1 MEGLTWELV
10 VSLFSGLALFLYG
23 MNAMSDGLE
32 KVAGNRLKRIVE
44 LFTKNAVVGVF
55 VGAFVTM
62 LVQSSSATTVMI
74 VGFVNAGIM
83 NLSQA
88 VGLIMGANIGTTIT
102 AQMVAFKLTEV
113 APYAITLGVGILFF
127 SKNAKM
133 KNYAYVIFGF
143 GLLFL
148 GMHQM
153 GVAMKP
159 LKDMPAFRDAIITLS
174 SPGILNSLM
183 GVGIGLGFTGL
194 IQSSSATTAL
204 LVTMASE
211 GTITIDAAFPMILGA
226 NIGTCVTAMLSSVG
240 ANKIAKKAALM
251 HLFFNL
257 FGSGLFLILFIVFRS
272 QATFILHNIGS
283 DATRQIANVHT
294 IFNVTNTLLMLP
306 FAGLLVK
313 LVNHILPTTEED
325 ERDEKRLDDR
335 MIETPIFAIQAVN
348 NEVVRMAN
356 LAHESYN
363 NAMRSFLEMDP
374 KLANVTF
381 TLERTINEMEKYIA
395 DFLIKLSN
403 SNVSND
409 ERVAIDNMFNTI
421 NDIERIG
428 DHADNLAELAMHRI
442 ENKLKISDY
451 AIDELKHMS
460 ERVEK
465 SIIQSISSLEKSDR
479 ALANQVIER
488 EGEID
493 LMEKNLRK
501 EHIRRLNEQKCA
513 PAAGVIFLD
522 VISNLERIGDHAS
535 NIALYVSDVAEV
547 SS

>member
-10 VSLFSGLALFLYG
+10 VALFSGLALFLYG

-44 LFTKNAVVGVF
+44 LFTKNTVVGVF

-62 LVQSSSATTVMI
+62 LVQSSSATTVMV

-83 NLSQA
+83 NLTQA

-102 AQMVAFKLTEV
+102 AQMVAFKLTDA
-113 APYAITLGVGILFF
+113 APYAITIGVAMLFF
-127 SKNAKM
+127 GKNAKM

-159 LKDMPAFRDAIITLS
+159 LKNMPAFQEVVVMLS
-174 SPGILNSLM
+174 SPGVLNSLL
-183 GVGIGLGFTGL
+183 GVLIGLGFTAL

-240 ANKIAKKAALM
+240 ANKTAKKAALM
-251 HLFFNL
+251 HLFFNV
-257 FGSGLFLILFIVFRS
+257 FGSLLFLILFIVFRTPAS
-272 QATFILHNIGS
+272 ELLHNIGG
-283 DATRQIANVHT
+283 DATRQIANIHT
-294 IFNVTNTLLMLP
+294 IFNITNTLLFLP

-313 LVNHILPTTEED
+313 LVNHILPTTEADGEY
-325 ERDEKRLDDR
+325 EKRLDDR

-348 NEVVRMAN
+348 NEVVRMGNIA
-356 LAHESYN
+356 LKSYQS
-363 NAMRSFLEMDP
+363 AVQSFVTMDP
-374 KLANVTF
+374 KLATDTF

-409 ERVAIDNMFNTI
+409 ERVSIDNMFNTI

-442 ENKLKISDY
+442 ENKLKISDH
-451 AIDELKHMS
+451 AIEELKYMS
-460 ERVEK
+460 DRVEK
-465 SIIQSISSLEKSDR
+465 SIVQSITGLEKGDR
-479 ALANQVIER
+479 SLANQVIER

-493 LMEKNLRK
+493 LMEKTLRK
-501 EHIRRLNEQKCA
+501 EHIRRLNEQKCE
-513 PAAGVIFLD
+513 PTAGVIFLD

-535 NIALYVSDVAEV
+535 NIALYVSDHVETA
-547 SS
+547 

>member
-44 LFTKNAVVGVF
+44 LFTKNAFVGVF
-55 VGAFVTM
+55 VGAIVTM

-83 NLSQA
+83 NLTQA

-102 AQMVAFKLTEV
+102 AQMVAFKLTDV
-113 APYAITLGVGILFF
+113 APYAITIGVGILFF
-127 SKNAKM
+127 SKNAKL
-133 KNYAYVIFGF
+133 KNYASVIFGF

-153 GVAMKP
+153 GIAMKP
-159 LKDMPAFRDAIITLS
+159 LKEMPVFVDAIVKLS
-174 SPGILNSLM
+174 SPGLLNSLM
-183 GVGIGLGFTGL
+183 GLGIGLGFTAL

-226 NIGTCVTAMLSSVG
+226 NIGTCVTAMLSSIG
-240 ANKIAKKAALM
+240 ASKIAKKAALM
-251 HLFFNL
+251 HLFFNV
-257 FGSGLFLILFIVFRS
+257 FGSGLFFVLFVVFRAS
-272 QATFILHNIGS
+272 AAELLHNLGG

-294 IFNVTNTLLMLP
+294 IFNVTNTILLLP
-306 FAGLLVK
+306 FAGVLVSI
-313 LVNHILPTTEED
+313 VNRILPTSEED
-325 ERDEKRLDDR
+325 ERDQKRLDDR

-348 NEVVRMAN
+348 NEVIRMGN
-356 LAHESYN
+356 LALESYQS
-363 NAMRSFLEMDP
+363 AVKSFIDVDA
-374 KLANVTF
+374 KLATVTF
-381 TLERTINEMEKYIA
+381 TIERTINEMEKYIA

-403 SNVSND
+403 SNVSDD
-409 ERVAIDNMFNTI
+409 ERIAIDNMFNTI

-442 ENKLKISDY
+442 EHKLKISDH
-451 AIDELKHMS
+451 AIDELKYMS

-465 SIIQSISSLEKSDR
+465 SIVQSIHSLEKSDR
-479 ALANQVIER
+479 MLANQVIER

-493 LMEKNLRK
+493 LMEKTLRK
-501 EHIRRLNEQKCA
+501 EHIKRLNEQKCA
-513 PAAGVIFLD
+513 PSAGVIFLD

-535 NIALYVSDVAEV
+535 NIALYVSDKAEIT
-547 SS
+547 S

>member
-1 MEGLTWELV
+1 MEGFTFEMTIA
-10 VSLFSGLALFLYG
+10 LFSGLALFLYG
-23 MNAMSDGLE
+23 MNAMSEGLE
-32 KVAGNRLKRIVE
+32 KAAGARLKRIVE
-44 LFTKNAVVGVF
+44 LFTSNTFVGVF

-62 LVQSSSATTVMI
+62 LIQSSSATTVMV

-83 NLSQA
+83 NLTQA

-113 APYAITLGVGILFF
+113 APYAITLGVGMLFF
-127 SKNAKM
+127 SKSSKV
-133 KNYAYVIFGF
+133 KNYALVIFGF
-143 GLLFL
+143 GLLFM

-153 GVAMKP
+153 GIAMKP
-159 LKDMPAFRDAIITLS
+159 LKDMPAFKDAVIMLS
-174 SPGILNSLM
+174 APGVVNSLL
-183 GVGIGLGFTGL
+183 GVLIGLGFTSL

-240 ANKIAKKAALM
+240 ANKTAKKAALM
-251 HLFFNL
+251 HLLFNV
-257 FGSGLFLILFIVFRS
+257 FGSLLFLVLFIVFRGPAS
-272 QATFILHNIGS
+272 ELLHNLGNN
-283 DATRQIANVHT
+283 ATRQIANVHT
-294 IFNVTNTLLMLP
+294 VFNVTNTLLLLP

-313 LVNHILPTTEED
+313 VVNWILPTDEETD
-325 ERDEKRLDDR
+325 TYEKRLDDR
-335 MIETPIFAIQAVN
+335 MIEAPVFAIQAVN
-348 NEVVRMAN
+348 NEVVRMAKI
-356 LAHESYN
+356 AHTSYR
-363 NAMRSFLEMDP
+363 ASLQSFIEMDIKYSHETF
-374 KLANVTF
+374 KL
-381 TLERTINEMEKYIA
+381 EKTINEMEKYIA

-403 SNVSND
+403 SSISNE

-428 DHADNLAELAMHRI
+428 DHADNLAELAVHRI
-442 ENKLKISDY
+442 ENKLKISDH
-451 AIDELKHMS
+451 AIEELKYMG

-465 SIIQSISSLEKSDR
+465 SILQAITSLETSDR
-479 ALANQVIER
+479 SVANQVIER

-493 LMEKNLRK
+493 LMEKTLRK

-535 NIALYVSDVAEV
+535 NIALYVSDIAEA
-547 SS
+547 